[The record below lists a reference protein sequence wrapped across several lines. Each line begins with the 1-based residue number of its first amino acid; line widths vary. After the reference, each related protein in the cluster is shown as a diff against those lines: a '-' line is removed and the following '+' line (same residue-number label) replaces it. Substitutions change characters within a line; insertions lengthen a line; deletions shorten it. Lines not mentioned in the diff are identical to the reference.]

1 MKQLSPGL
9 SGNQLKLIALITMTV
24 DHMGLILF
32 DQFILLRIVGRLAF
46 PIFAW
51 MIAEGCRHTRS
62 MGRYL
67 GVMAAVAFVCQVVY
81 LIALRSL
88 EMCIM
93 VTFSL
98 SVGLCWL
105 LRIAREK
112 KQPLL
117 WALVLAGVAAV
128 FFLTE
133 VLPSISPVP
142 YGIDYGFYGV
152 MLPVALYL
160 CRNKKQQLVVAAAV
174 LCLLA
179 LWADWNV
186 QWFALLA
193 LPLLAL
199 YNGTR
204 GKRKLKWLFYLY
216 YPAHLVVLFF
226 VRILLLN

>member
-1 MKQLSPGL
+1 MERLSPGL

-24 DHMGLILF
+24 DHMGYMLF
-32 DQFILLRIVGRLAF
+32 NQFILMRIIGRLAF

-67 GVMAAVAFVCQVVY
+67 GTMAAVAFVGQVVY
-81 LIALRSL
+81 LVALRTL
-88 EMCIM
+88 DVCIM
-93 VTFSL
+93 GTFSL
-98 SVGLCWL
+98 SVGVCWL

-112 KQPLL
+112 KQPLF
-117 WALVLAGVAAV
+117 WGLAVAAMVAV
-128 FFLTE
+128 FLLSD
-133 VLPSISPVP
+133 VLPQFSPIP
-142 YGIDYGFYGV
+142 YDIDYGFCGV

-160 CRNKKQQLVVAAAV
+160 CRSKKQQLLVATAV

-179 LWADWNV
+179 VWAEWNV

-204 GKRKLKWLFYLY
+204 GKWKLKWLFYVY

-226 VRILLLN
+226 IRILCFG

>member
-9 SGNQLKLIALITMTV
+9 SGNQLKMIALITMTV

-32 DQFILLRIVGRLAF
+32 GQFIFLRIIGRLAF

-62 MGRYL
+62 MGKYL
-67 GVMAAVAFVCQVVY
+67 GTMAAVAFVCQLVY
-81 LIALRSL
+81 LVALRSL
-88 EMCIM
+88 DMCIM

-98 SVGLCWL
+98 SVGVCWL
-105 LRIAREK
+105 VRIAREK
-112 KQPLL
+112 KQPLF
-117 WALVLAGVAAV
+117 WTLAVASVAAV
-128 FFLTE
+128 FCLTDI
-133 VLPSISPVP
+133 LPAISPIS
-142 YGIDYGFYGV
+142 YDIDYGFYGV

-160 CRNKKQQLVVAAAV
+160 CKNKKQQLVVAAV
-174 LCLLA
+174 ILA
-179 LWADWNV
+179 MLAKWSGWNI
-186 QWFALLA
+186 QWFSLMA

-199 YNGTR
+199 YNGAR

-226 VRILLLN
+226 IRVLFFR

>member
-32 DQFILLRIVGRLAF
+32 DQFILLRIIGRLAF

-67 GVMAAVAFVCQVVY
+67 GGMAAVAFVCQVVY

-128 FFLTE
+128 
-133 VLPSISPVP
+133 
-142 YGIDYGFYGV
+142 
-152 MLPVALYL
+152 
-160 CRNKKQQLVVAAAV
+160 LVVMV
-174 LCLLA
+174 
-179 LWADWNV
+179 
-186 QWFALLA
+186 
-193 LPLLAL
+193 
-199 YNGTR
+199 
-204 GKRKLKWLFYLY
+204 
-216 YPAHLVVLFF
+216 
-226 VRILLLN
+226 